1 MIIDLANIY
10 YQFSQLK
17 STQLGNNQ
25 TSQLFSH
32 VSTNIVLQSEALI
45 VAIKK
50 WRNNVSREINVIVQN
65 FFFLILFKV
74 VLSPSKKWF
83 YLLQWKPFKMMK
95 NAFYFILKALFV
107 LHFSFFVFNFN
118 LDVLVMLKK

>member
-83 YLLQWKPFKMMK
+83 YLLQWKHFKMMK

>member
-45 VAIKK
+45 VAIKR
-50 WRNNVSREINVIVQN
+50 WRNNVSREINVIVQD
-65 FFFLILFKV
+65 FF
-74 VLSPSKKWF
+74 P
-83 YLLQWKPFKMMK
+83 
-95 NAFYFILKALFV
+95 N
-107 LHFSFFVFNFN
+107 SF
-118 LDVLVMLKK
+118 

>member
-1 MIIDLANIY
+1 MNIDLANIY

-65 FFFLILFKV
+65 FF
-74 VLSPSKKWF
+74 S
-83 YLLQWKPFKMMK
+83 
-95 NAFYFILKALFV
+95 
-107 LHFSFFVFNFN
+107 
-118 LDVLVMLKK
+118 

>member
-17 STQLGNNQ
+17 SIQLGNNQ

-83 YLLQWKPFKMMK
+83 YLLQWKHFKMMK

>member
-32 VSTNIVLQSEALI
+32 VSANIVLQSEALI

-65 FFFLILFKV
+65 FF
-74 VLSPSKKWF
+74 P
-83 YLLQWKPFKMMK
+83 
-95 NAFYFILKALFV
+95 N
-107 LHFSFFVFNFN
+107 SF
-118 LDVLVMLKK
+118 